1 MARTKGWQP
10 VADIASGEIVPA
22 GRSITIGGGAFAADS
37 AHAVVVSGGGSA
49 AVRHQQRS
57 GRLVVETADLTPGFH
72 QLVVDGVPSGKAA
85 RQEFR
90 TEFVVVETAAPLS
103 TEHVVTHAVRLRI
116 GELDVERLPL
126 RSGLDGPFID
136 AFKAI
141 GRRDDEPVELAFDQD
156 GKPVDLAGE
165 LAALGERRRKRYGRI
180 DPALAEQL
188 EQADSVEV
196 AVWAALPADGPWA
209 TLPEKPVRGVARRP
223 PAAEREAAKAWA
235 EYVDKLAEVAR
246 DLGLEVTR
254 VDSAAPV
261 VYGVIRADAVRR
273 LSEHELVAAVFA
285 SDRTGEVDLGD
296 SIAVANSDDAH
307 TAGFTGRGVNVA
319 VYEDGPDSITQ
330 VQIAGRYT
338 SAPTPSS
345 HARLTHAVI
354 RNTQKNAPNGH
365 APGVSLFS
373 ANSMDLDA
381 IRWAAQ
387 DQGCTVISQSFHRN
401 AEQTSSGLSHDDMY
415 KDWLAL
421 HWPYPTIVEAS
432 GNGATTEFVNHKG
445 FNRLTAGSH
454 NDSATAMASDSVFR
468 NPASSHGDREQ
479 PEIAANGIGV
489 TSVGLSMSG
498 TSFAAP
504 AVAGAA
510 ALVQQAAPTLKSWPE
525 GCRAI
530 LQAAAWRN
538 PSGGR
543 WRADLIAG
551 VDGRDGAGA
560 VDSDRATT
568 IAKSRQGRNNTPA
581 LRGWDVGTLRSAD
594 FNQNRLSTFTYRI
607 KTPASPIFWGQH
619 VKVVLAWD
627 SAATRTDFLFFEIL
641 NDALKVDFDLQVR
654 DSAGSLVAFSSSFDN
669 SYEIAEFDAKAGETY
684 DVSIRRWSGTD
695 DVWFGIAWTQ
705 ISTLFDIFGSINSA
719 PVFG

>member
-1 MARTKGWQP
+1 
-10 VADIASGEIVPA
+10 
-22 GRSITIGGGAFAADS
+22 
-37 AHAVVVSGGGSA
+37 
-49 AVRHQQRS
+49 
-57 GRLVVETADLTPGFH
+57 
-72 QLVVDGVPSGKAA
+72 
-85 RQEFR
+85 
-90 TEFVVVETAAPLS
+90 
-103 TEHVVTHAVRLRI
+103 
-116 GELDVERLPL
+116 
-126 RSGLDGPFID
+126 
-136 AFKAI
+136 
-141 GRRDDEPVELAFDQD
+141 
-156 GKPVDLAGE
+156 
-165 LAALGERRRKRYGRI
+165 
-180 DPALAEQL
+180 
-188 EQADSVEV
+188 
-196 AVWAALPADGPWA
+196 
-209 TLPEKPVRGVARRP
+209 
-223 PAAEREAAKAWA
+223 
-235 EYVDKLAEVAR
+235 
-246 DLGLEVTR
+246 
-254 VDSAAPV
+254 
-261 VYGVIRADAVRR
+261 
-273 LSEHELVAAVFA
+273 
-285 SDRTGEVDLGD
+285 
-296 SIAVANSDDAH
+296 
-307 TAGFTGRGVNVA
+307 
-319 VYEDGPDSITQ
+319 
-330 VQIAGRYT
+330 
-338 SAPTPSS
+338 
-345 HARLTHAVI
+345 
-354 RNTQKNAPNGH
+354 
-365 APGVSLFS
+365 
-373 ANSMDLDA
+373 
-381 IRWAAQ
+381 
-387 DQGCTVISQSFHRN
+387 
-401 AEQTSSGLSHDDMY
+401 
-415 KDWLAL
+415 
-421 HWPYPTIVEAS
+421 
-432 GNGATTEFVNHKG
+432 
-445 FNRLTAGSH
+445 
-454 NDSATAMASDSVFR
+454 MASDSVFR